1 MRINWTK
8 VAEAFAVHNPYGP
21 VIGLNGEIFAY
32 DGTVIEATEPTS
44 APESVAAHPTPA
56 ARAPELAVAAR
67 PVLS

>member
-21 VIGLNGEIFAY
+21 VIGLNGEIYAY
-32 DGTVIEATEPTS
+32 DGTLIEATEPVA
-44 APESVAAHPTPA
+44 APEPVTAQPTPS
-56 ARAPELAVAAR
+56 ARVPERAVSAR